1 MSKLFTH
8 IGNTSSVAALLI
20 AALGGICFGFFSC
33 GGYAW
38 HREFFTLITVLI
50 TLAAVLAPGK
60 FLRSWQRRAIFP
72 FAVLITY
79 VLMESLSAP
88 FYPAPPE
95 SIAAYF
101 KQFFYALEY
110 GPC

>member
-1 MSKLFTH
+1 MKKLFAH
-8 IGNTSSVAALLI
+8 IENIATVAALLI
-20 AALGGICFGFFSC
+20 AALGGIYFGLFSC
-33 GGYAW
+33 GGYVW
-38 HREFFTLITVLI
+38 HHELFMLITVLI
-50 TLAAVLAPGK
+50 TLAAVLTPGK
-60 FLRSWQRRAIFP
+60 LLCSWQRRVTFP

-95 SIAAYF
+95 SMVGYF
-101 KQFFYALEY
+101 KQFVYALEY

>member
-1 MSKLFTH
+1 MSKLFAH
-8 IGNTSSVAALLI
+8 IGNVAAVAALLI
-20 AALGGICFGFFSC
+20 AALGGIYFGFFSC

-38 HREFFTLITVLI
+38 HREFFMLFTVLI

-60 FLRSWQRRAIFP
+60 LLSSWQRRAIFP

-95 SIAAYF
+95 SMAGYF
-101 KQFFYALEY
+101 KQFVYALEH